1 MYLCGDYES
10 WDQRSLM
17 IGMMGGMG
25 GMGGGMGGMGG
36 GMGGMGGGM
45 GGMGGGMGM
54 MSVPP
59 TSLPFADLKAEQTRN
74 LPTRLVSLS
83 QPDPD
88 SETGV
93 SFPAQGEKL
102 QLGDVSQINGDAR
115 GPESPQAAGRRQGSR
130 DRLAACHVE
139 ADLGDRT
146 GPRSSSSRPN
156 GPMPTS

>member
-1 MYLCGDYES
+1 
-10 WDQRSLM
+10 
-17 IGMMGGMG
+17 MGRGGGG

-36 GMGGMGGGM
+36 GMGGVGGG
-45 GGMGGGMGM
+45 GM

-59 TSLPFADLKAEQTRN
+59 TSLPFAELKAGQTRN

-102 QLGDVSQINGDAR
+102 QVGDVSQINGDQRVQKALK
-115 GPESPQAAGRRQGSR
+115 
-130 DRLAACHVE
+130 RLAAGKAPATVSQLVMWKLTSGKE
-139 ADLGDRT
+139 WADIEQLST
-146 GPRSSSSRPN
+146 
-156 GPMPTS
+156 TW